1 MPEELRRLA
10 ESAAA
15 QAGFEGFA
23 PQACLIN
30 RYRPGAKLSLH
41 QDLGDDGAPIVSVSF
56 GVGAV
61 FLLGGTKRSDK
72 AERIPLAHGDVVV
85 LGGES
90 RMRYHGVRPLGRAH
104 HPLTGEQRINL
115 TFRRAG

>member
-1 MPEELRRLA
+1 MSVAMTNCGALGWVSDRRGYRYDAIDPASGKPWPPMPEELRRLA

-41 QDLGDDGAPIVSVSF
+41 QDLGDHGTPLVSDRKSV
-56 GVGAV
+56 VK
-61 FLLGGTKRSDK
+61 GT
-72 AERIPLAHGDVVV
+72 AERIG
-85 LGGES
+85 
-90 RMRYHGVRPLGRAH
+90 
-104 HPLTGEQRINL
+104 
-115 TFRRAG
+115 